1 MIQIEKPMV
10 KLHWFFWQQWTP
22 SCATKIRFYRLP
34 LFLHV
39 FATLGSWCLWA
50 ALEISGHLRCA
61 APPCCWWHQW
71 CHVFVNKKKWWCSPT
86 FPQPE
91 IQLFHVVIFP
101 QNYPTFSQWDG
112 LQTYHPWSKSRCWS
126 RATSA
131 CRPKRWQ
138 RWPSLQMHSRHG
150 CGV

>member
-1 MIQIEKPMV
+1 MV

-71 CHVFVNKKKWWCSPT
+71 CHVFVNKKSDDVPLRFPSQKSSCFMLSYFPKIILHFPSEMGCKPT
-86 FPQPE
+86 ILGQKVGADHE
-91 IQLFHVVIFP
+91 QQAHVARRGGRDDP
-101 QNYPTFSQWDG
+101 
-112 LQTYHPWSKSRCWS
+112 
-126 RATSA
+126 A
-131 CRPKRWQ
+131 CRCTADMVVVY
-138 RWPSLQMHSRHG
+138 S
-150 CGV
+150 CGHIN